1 LVDAKLHVG
10 NSDEPVVD
18 AKMIAP
24 GATLALPVKLP
35 PGSDSAPELRYE
47 VINDYGGRESYRV
60 TLHGSQPSTPVS
72 AGN

>member
-1 LVDAKLHVG
+1 MV
-10 NSDEPVVD
+10 
-18 AKMIAP
+18 AP
-24 GATLALPVKLP
+24 GATLTLPVKLTAV
-35 PGSDSAPELRYE
+35 GSNAPELRYE